1 MASQMYGVS
10 GKRRRPYSYVD
21 QINTQRAYLPQMIS
35 QKATKKY
42 QADLLAAQ
50 DRGYKQTERELGLKG
65 RELGISQQQLELGK
79 KRNLETVRANRAS
92 ESLGAANLDYS
103 KRLLDYKNRATE
115 KEAGL
120 GILSLAGNL
129 ANSNIF
135 NGIGSGSGTNL
146 GKIGG
151 QPVTPLLKTGGF
163 GALAGF
169 GAGKAF
175 GGGKTG
181 KKLLFGA
188 GAGLLSTFLS
198 NGPSNFFNMGSGL
211 LGGAIGGLF
220 S

>member
-10 GKRRRPYSYVD
+10 GIRRKPYSYVD
-21 QINTQRAYLPQMIS
+21 QINAQRAYLPQMVS
-35 QKATKKY
+35 QKAQTKY
-42 QADLLAAQ
+42 QNELLAAQ
-50 DRGYKQTERELGLKG
+50 ERGYKQTEREIGIKNQELGLSK
-65 RELGISQQQLELGK
+65 QQLDLNAQRNAELARSNK
-79 KRNLETVRANRAS
+79 VS
-92 ESLGAANLDYS
+92 ENLGAQTLGYN
-103 KRLLDYKNRATE
+103 KKLLDYKNRATE

-120 GILSLAGNL
+120 GILTLAGNL

-135 NGIGSGSGTNL
+135 NGTGSSMNL
-146 GKIGG
+146 GTIGG
-151 QPVTPLLKTGGF
+151 QPVSPLLKTGGF

-211 LGGAIGGLF
+211 IGGALGGLF

>member
-10 GKRRRPYSYVD
+10 GIRRKPYSYVD
-21 QINTQRAYLPQMIS
+21 QINAQRAYLPQMVS
-35 QKATKKY
+35 QKAQTKY
-42 QADLLAAQ
+42 QNELLAAQ
-50 DRGYKQTERELGLKG
+50 ERGYQQTERELGIKG
-65 RELGISQQQLELGK
+65 QELGLSQQQLQLDTQ
-79 KRNLETVRANRAS
+79 RNAEAARANRAS
-92 ESLGAANLDYS
+92 EAIGAANLNYNN
-103 KRLLDYKNRATE
+103 KLLDFKNKAAE

-120 GILSLAGNL
+120 GILTLAGNL

-135 NGIGSGSGTNL
+135 NNVGSGMNL
-146 GKIGG
+146 GQVGG
-151 QPVTPLLKTGGF
+151 QPVAPLLKTGGF

-175 GGGKTG
+175 GGGNTG

-188 GAGLLSTFLS
+188 GAGLLSSFLS

-211 LGGAIGGLF
+211 VGGALGGLF